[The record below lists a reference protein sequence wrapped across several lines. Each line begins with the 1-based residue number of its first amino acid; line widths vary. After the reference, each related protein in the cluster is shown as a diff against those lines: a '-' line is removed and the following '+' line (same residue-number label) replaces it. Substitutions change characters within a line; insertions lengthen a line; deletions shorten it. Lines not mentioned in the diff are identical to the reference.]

1 MQGMMVENRMRI
13 HGGIGIICCA
23 FFAEFSFI
31 AKSEFSFAF
40 NFGETREIVHGIFVY
55 IFVPC
60 IIIVGVGGIWTRYW
74 M

>member
-1 MQGMMVENRMRI
+1 MQGLLVENRMRI
-13 HGGIGIICCA
+13 HASMGIICCV

-31 AKSEFSFAF
+31 AKSEFSFRF
-40 NFGETREIVHGIFVY
+40 SNDTLEEKVHNTFVY

-60 IIIVGVGGIWTRYW
+60 IILVGIGGVWTRYW